1 MYVGYYQD
9 NRNNKLLVSERING
23 HRVLEEFPLILE
35 YYVPDSDGY
44 YMGYDGKR
52 VRKIQCSNIYEF
64 NSHKKDCQSQG
75 LKTYELNFN
84 IPNKVL
90 YQHFKQSEIPTLHL
104 SFMDIEVDRKGYE
117 RLTVKELV
125 DKACCPINAIS
136 IYNGWQDTMFTLMLR
151 PENLSYEEAF
161 NICQKFDNTYL
172 FEDEKDL
179 LNGII
184 NVLSDTDCASGWNSS
199 FFDTPYI
206 VRRIENVLGKGES
219 KRLCLWNIDPVY
231 KEKKNKFGDVN
242 IYYDIVGKWF
252 VDYMELYQKHERG
265 KKESY
270 KLDSIAEIELGERK
284 VQHDE
289 SLDDMYRQRY
299 EDFIKYNRQ
308 DTMLVKKLEDKLKYI
323 EIHNAQ
329 AHDIRCSLESTMGTV
344 GWVEQAIINEA
355 HSMGLIVNDRDE
367 RKNSGWEGIIPP
379 GAYCADPIIKGLVN
393 DIFSFDMSSLYPS
406 CIRSINISPET
417 MVAQVQLN
425 ITLPRLWKKIEE
437 EKLWKNVKE
446 RKPDWGAA
454 WGGLWAVDE
463 YWEIKNQTNTVLT
476 LQFVEGGE
484 IQKTAK
490 EIHDIIFADNS
501 NLNISA
507 FGTIYRTDK
516 KGLIPSILG
525 KWFGQRKEYKKEMFK
540 YEAMATGVQ
549 IEDEK
554 LLKLLE
560 SE

>member
-35 YYVPDSDGY
+35 YYVPDPDGY

-52 VRKIQCSNIYEF
+52 VRKIECSNMYDF
-64 NSHKKDCQSQG
+64 NNHKKDCQSQG

-90 YQHFKQSEIPTLHL
+90 YQHFKQGETPELHV

-136 IYNGWQDTMFTLMLR
+136 IYNGWIDTMFTLMLR
-151 PENLSYEEAF
+151 PENLTQEEAY

-184 NVLSDTDCASGWNSS
+184 SVFEDADVISGWNST

-219 KRLCLWNIDPVY
+219 KRLCLWDIEPKY
-231 KEKKNKFGDVN
+231 KEKTNKFGDVN
-242 IYYDIVGKWF
+242 ICYDIIGKWF

-344 GWVEQAIINEA
+344 GWVDQAIINEA
-355 HSMGLIVNDRDE
+355 HDKGIIVNDRDE
-367 RKNSGWEGIIPP
+367 GKNKEFEGIIPP
-379 GAYCADPIIKGLVN
+379 GAYVPVPKTGLCRY
-393 DIFSFDMSSLYPS
+393 IMSYDMNSLYPTS
-406 CIRSINISPET
+406 ARSLNMSPESI
-417 MVAQVQLN
+417 VAQ
-425 ITLPRLWKKIEE
+425 IRIDMTKDFLWNKIRDNDLYKNKAN
-437 EKLWKNVKE
+437 KL
-446 RKPDWGAA
+446 PDWGAA
-454 WGGLWAVDE
+454 WSNVWGTIE
-463 YWEIKNQTNTVLT
+463 YQEVMKRSDALLT
-476 LQFVEGGE
+476 LDFETGE
-484 IQKTAK
+484 SVQLSAK
-490 EIHDIIFADNS
+490 EIYDIIFKEGS
-501 NLNISA
+501 NLCISG
-507 FGTIYRTDK
+507 FGTIFKTDK
-516 KGLIPSILG
+516 MSLINSIFTR
-525 KWFGQRKEYKKEMFK
+525 WYSQRNEYKREMAR
-540 YEAMATGVQ
+540 YEDMAVGVK

-554 LLKLLE
+554 LLKSLE
-560 SE
+560 ID

>member
-35 YYVPDSDGY
+35 YYVPDTDGY

-52 VRKIQCSNIYEF
+52 VRKIECSNMYDF
-64 NSHKKDCQSQG
+64 NNHKKDCQSQG

-90 YQHFKQSEIPTLHL
+90 YQHFKQSETPTLHL

-490 EIHDIIFADNS
+490 EIYDIIFAENS

-549 IEDEK
+549 IEDDK